1 MFYSNVKCQHVTL
14 STVENVYLTSCPLMS
29 TLYLKH
35 FYQKVMQGI
44 FTSICCIV
52 LNPVEV
58 SGISR
63 QLLHVWTDTL
73 MYVMCVSVNCSIAS
87 FFLLPSLPRSIS
99 RATHGSSQNEIILH
113 HSVGTWKA
121 NLQPGWQLITSFP
134 KPLCRSVIKTNWSSQ
149 WNGTL
154 KYGCIRKQIL

>member
-1 MFYSNVKCQHVTL
+1 MPTCDSFDRGKCIFDLMPSNVDLILKVFL
-14 STVENVYLTSCPLMS
+14 SKSNAGNI
-29 TLYLKH
+29 H
-35 FYQKVMQGI
+35 FNLLHRTQSSGSVWD
-44 FTSICCIV
+44 FTSAATCLDRHTDVCYVRVCELQHCI
-52 LNPVEV
+52 
-58 SGISR
+58 
-63 QLLHVWTDTL
+63 
-73 MYVMCVSVNCSIAS
+73 

-121 NLQPGWQLITSFP
+121 NLQPGRQLITSFP